1 VAKRPATSFAQ
12 ADARPRV
19 HLRLYRGVVEFAAI
33 GCGPWTPTTDVIAA
47 IDAVGGEGAYLNPA
61 VIIWDGSTNEGTN

>member
-1 VAKRPATSFAQ
+1 MAKRPATSFAQ

-19 HLRLYRGVVEFAAI
+19 HLRLNRDVVEFAAI
-33 GCGPWTPTTDVIAA
+33 GCGPWKPTTDVIAA